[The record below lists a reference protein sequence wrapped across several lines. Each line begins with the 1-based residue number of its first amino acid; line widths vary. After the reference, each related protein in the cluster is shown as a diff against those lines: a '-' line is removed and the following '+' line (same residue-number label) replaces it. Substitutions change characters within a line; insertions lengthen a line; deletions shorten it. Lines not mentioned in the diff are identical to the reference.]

1 MRCETGKKTIGRFFL
16 DKNAIDLSP
25 EYQRES
31 NAWGRERKELFLDT
45 LFNEYDVPKLY
56 LHELPTNGGLHTHAL
71 VDGKQRLQCI
81 WDFLDDKI
89 KLAQDFVLKPNTPGT
104 AGAKPWP
111 KSGDTFR
118 NLDTWWQEWFK
129 GINLDVA
136 YIFEAEVSDIEDMF
150 FRLNNGEPLNA
161 AETRNAFGGDM
172 CRLVREVAEHNFFKE
187 ILPIA
192 NKRYQHLDLAAR
204 FLLIESGIRQGRES
218 YCTLKKP
225 FLDDLVRNN
234 RNLSE
239 SDSERLK
246 AAVAKQL
253 NALCKIFEPKS
264 HLLKKAGYSQLYY
277 LFAKE
282 MEIRYAGGKL
292 FSEMN
297 DFLVHFDQQR
307 AEMRADVDEQHEA
320 NDDNNRFG
328 QFERL
333 TQQANDKNSL
343 KQRVEFMKEFFL
355 REYPGTKVRDRR
367 RNFSEAERR
376 VLYYRSGKKCA
387 ECEKEFSN
395 FGDFEADHV
404 VQWAHGGETIM
415 ANAQALCHDCN
426 AKKNKKV
433 A

>member
-1 MRCETGKKTIGRFFL
+1 MRCETDKKTIGRFFL

-31 NAWGRERKELFLDT
+31 NAWGRERKELLLDT

-56 LHELPTNGGLHTHAL
+56 LHKLPTNGGLHTHAL

-129 GINLDVA
+129 GINLDVV
-136 YIFEAEVSDIEDMF
+136 YILEAEVSDIEDMF

-204 FLLIESGIRQGRES
+204 FLLIEEGGIRQGARGLLHAQE
-218 YCTLKKP
+218 
-225 FLDDLVRNN
+225 
-234 RNLSE
+234 
-239 SDSERLK
+239 
-246 AAVAKQL
+246 AV
-253 NALCKIFEPKS
+253 S
-264 HLLKKAGYSQLYY
+264 
-277 LFAKE
+277 
-282 MEIRYAGGKL
+282 
-292 FSEMN
+292 
-297 DFLVHFDQQR
+297 
-307 AEMRADVDEQHEA
+307 
-320 NDDNNRFG
+320 
-328 QFERL
+328 
-333 TQQANDKNSL
+333 
-343 KQRVEFMKEFFL
+343 
-355 REYPGTKVRDRR
+355 
-367 RNFSEAERR
+367 
-376 VLYYRSGKKCA
+376 
-387 ECEKEFSN
+387 
-395 FGDFEADHV
+395 
-404 VQWAHGGETIM
+404 
-415 ANAQALCHDCN
+415 
-426 AKKNKKV
+426 
-433 A
+433 